1 MIDHKKLRL
10 LSQVPSITLFEA
22 PLLTYLKH
30 YFHFKNYD
38 KILGNG
44 YVVFKPKN
52 ETNGILL
59 TIHIDRLGLV
69 YCSDTKI
76 RYSNYFG
83 YDSYG
88 KQYSPALDF
97 GQRFLNQSVQAYD
110 PVSGKILGRGE
121 VTGVN
126 IEDSSDLIFTVEGLK
141 LGNHS
146 LPLPISYQREVEM
159 RNNHIIGQIDNVI
172 SIYLAYELLKRE
184 LGYTFLF
191 STQEE
196 IGMSWRQ
203 TQDFLNRHYAKQIIV
218 IDTAPVEGL
227 ASTNEV
233 DMIFRLSDDMAD
245 YTEEFVDKLVRLAKQ
260 YNLRR
265 YLITKHPPHDNA
277 KGITELGRL
286 VKHGN
291 LGIKGAT
298 IQFPTMKYHTIQE
311 TTTVDSF
318 ESILFFLTC
327 LSDPQNFSV

>member
-1 MIDHKKLRL
+1 MIDYKKLRL
-10 LSQVPSITLFEA
+10 LSQVPSTTLFEA

-30 YFHFKNYD
+30 YFRFKNYD
-38 KILGNG
+38 QILGNG
-44 YVVFKPKN
+44 YIVFKPKN

-69 YCSDTKI
+69 CCSDNKI

-83 YDSYG
+83 YESYG
-88 KQYSPALDF
+88 KQYSPAFDF
-97 GQRFLNQSVQAYD
+97 GKRFLDQSVQAYD
-110 PVSGKILGRGE
+110 PVSGKILGRGK

-126 IEDSSDLIFTVEGLK
+126 IEDSSDLIFTVDDLK

-172 SIYLAYELLKRE
+172 SIYLAYELLERE

-203 TQDFLNRHYAKQIIV
+203 MHDFLSRNYVNEIIV
-218 IDTAPVEGL
+218 LDTAPVEGL
-227 ASTNEV
+227 ASINEV
-233 DMIFRLSDDMAD
+233 DLVFRLSDDMAD
-245 YTEEFVDKLVRLAKQ
+245 YTEEFVNKLVALAKQ
-260 YNLRR
+260 HNLRH
-265 YLITKHPPHDNA
+265 YLITKHPPNDNA

-286 VKHGN
+286 ITHGN
-291 LGIKGAT
+291 LRIKGAT
-298 IQFPTMKYHTIQE
+298 IQFPTMNYHTIQE

-327 LSDPQNFSV
+327 LSNSQNFSV